1 MNIEKII
8 EMMCEKFPQLS
19 RNQGYTFF
27 IDFSNGNTINIRKNP
42 NTMWHSNKSDMKI
55 IAAIKRG
62 LHRLY
67 GDQQQGYRVN
77 YSGVLRS
84 PTDAILVTSQPKI
97 GTAST
102 TRLKLTYQITNDMNI
117 EQIARIFNDLRYL
130 DWNSLFSQPKTI
142 LPLHIVQNLA
152 KLSKEDVIVPYVPR

>member
-8 EMMCEKFPQLS
+8 EMMCEKFPQLPS
-19 RNQGYTFF
+19 PKYWDRHGKKRFYFNKKEGNQDYTFS

-102 TRLKLTYQITNDMNI
+102 TRLNLTYQITNDM
-117 EQIARIFNDLRYL
+117 F
-130 DWNSLFSQPKTI
+130 
-142 LPLHIVQNLA
+142 
-152 KLSKEDVIVPYVPR
+152 